1 MNASFSDTRVWD
13 SLPRIALFH
22 SRRPAVERL
31 VAASALSPEVRDL
44 YLAHFANRLRA
55 LAQ

>member
-1 MNASFSDTRVWD
+1 MNASFSDTRVLD
-13 SLPRIALFH
+13 SLLCIALFH

-31 VAASALSPEVRDL
+31 VAASALSPEARDL
-44 YLAHFANRLRA
+44 YFSHFSNRLRA